1 MSSAMSHPTEGTLL
15 VRSVAQLL
23 EEGRHHDL
31 AGHSSEAMECY
42 AAVIDLTTTS
52 GDQRARAEALRRLSV
67 LHHLRAES
75 EVAADLCTRS
85 HEVAVQAG
93 AQDLE
98 ADASNAL
105 AGFALERGDLAGA
118 SELFRSALG
127 LANQNPA
134 LVGKIEQ
141 NLGIIAN
148 IRGNWEEALDHYQR
162 SLEAYGSISDQR
174 GCAIAHH
181 NLGMIHAKRKQW
193 QPADRHYRSCHGL
206 AEAAGDRHLGG
217 LAAMNRAEVRLAI
230 DDYEGARAGA
240 DQALRIFNE
249 VEARR
254 DKAGAHR
261 LLGMVFRQRGQMAL
275 AESHLR
281 SALEIAASTDCPL
294 TEADAARELARL
306 YQGQH
311 RLDAALNLLQR
322 ARAVYQR
329 LEAVADL
336 ADVVEQ
342 IASLGVG
349 TPLSEPTG
357 SRGSHA

>member
-1 MSSAMSHPTEGTLL
+1 MSAMNHPSEGTLL

-23 EEGRHHDL
+23 AEGRQHDL
-31 AGHSSEAMECY
+31 AGRSNQAMECY
-42 AAVIDLTTTS
+42 AAVIDLTTMR
-52 GDQRARAEALRRLSV
+52 GDQRARSEALRRLSV
-67 LHHLRAES
+67 LHHLRAEPQ
-75 EVAADLCTRS
+75 VASDLCTRS
-85 HEVAVQAG
+85 HEVAVQTG
-93 AQDLE
+93 AQDL
-98 ADASNAL
+98 ASDASNAL
-105 AGFALERGDLAGA
+105 AGFALERGDLSGA
-118 SELFRSALG
+118 SELYRSALG

-148 IRGNWEEALDHYQR
+148 IRGDWEEAMDHYQR
-162 SLEAYGSISDQR
+162 SLEAYGSISDRR

-193 QPADRHYRSCHGL
+193 QAADRHYRSSHGL

-230 DDYEGARAGA
+230 DDYEGARSGA
-240 DQALRIFNE
+240 EQALRIFNE

-261 LLGMVFRQRGQMAL
+261 LLGMVFRRRGQMAL

-294 TEADAARELARL
+294 TEADAAKELARL
-306 YQGQH
+306 YQVQR
-311 RLDAALNLLQR
+311 RLDAALNLLER

-336 ADVVEQ
+336 TDVVEQ

-349 TPLSEPTG
+349 MSLSKSTG

>member
-1 MSSAMSHPTEGTLL
+1 MNHPSEGTLL

-23 EEGRHHDL
+23 DEGRQHDL
-31 AGHSSEAMECY
+31 AGRSSGAMECY
-42 AAVIDLTTTS
+42 AAVIDLTAGG

-67 LHHLRAES
+67 LHHLRAEP
-75 EVAADLCTRS
+75 EVASDLCTRS
-85 HEVAVQAG
+85 HHIAVQSG
-93 AQDLE
+93 AQDLA

-118 SELFRSALG
+118 SELYRSALG
-127 LANQNPA
+127 QANQNPA

-141 NLGIIAN
+141 NLGIVAN
-148 IRGNWEEALDHYQR
+148 IRGNWEEALDHYHR
-162 SLEAYGSISDQR
+162 SLEAYRSISDQR

-193 QPADRHYRSCHGL
+193 QDADRHYRSCHGL

-240 DQALRIFNE
+240 QQALRIFNE
-249 VEARR
+249 IEARR

-281 SALEIAASTDCPL
+281 SALEIAASTECPL
-294 TEADAARELARL
+294 TEADAAKELARL
-306 YQGQH
+306 YQAQR
-311 RLDAALNLLQR
+311 RLDMSLNLLER

-329 LEAVADL
+329 LEAAADL
-336 ADVVEQ
+336 AEVVEQ

-349 TPLSEPTG
+349 TALSKSTG
-357 SRGSHA
+357 SRGPHA